1 MRFVMERRNASFCGL
16 YIAVNANEPKNKDLS
31 FMLLLVN
38 IYIALHRNYKY
49 SQVSRNNQTKSLNMQ
64 YAVRLHHFSADRF
77 NF

>member
-1 MRFVMERRNASFCGL
+1 
-16 YIAVNANEPKNKDLS
+16 
-31 FMLLLVN
+31 MLLLVN

-64 YAVRLHHFSADRF
+64 YVIRLNHLSADRF